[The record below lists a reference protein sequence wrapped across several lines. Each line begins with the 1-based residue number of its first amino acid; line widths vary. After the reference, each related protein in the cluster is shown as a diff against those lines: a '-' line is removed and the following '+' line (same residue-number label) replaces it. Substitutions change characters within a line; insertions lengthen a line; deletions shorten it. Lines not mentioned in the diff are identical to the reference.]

1 MKAKA
6 HFTLWVVLL
15 LGGFLVG
22 YVPKYMEN
30 RDLRAELQE
39 PQKIIDALR
48 LQAQLGQ
55 LRDAA
60 SLMILEVSRQN
71 FGLARDHSVEYYTKL
86 KELIDAGPD
95 PALKKSLEEL
105 AATRDDIDKELANT
119 TPGSLA
125 ASQSLLLKTI
135 ELTRSVK

>member
-22 YVPKYMEN
+22 FVPEYMKN
-30 RDLRAELQE
+30 RDLRAQLQE

-60 SLMILEVSRQN
+60 SLMILDVSRQN

-86 KELIDAGPD
+86 KELIDANPD

-135 ELTRSVK
+135 EVTRR